1 MKRITALL
9 LSFALLLLL
18 CACGAS
24 TASGGNA
31 SSGDAYASWGDA
43 SAGDAYA
50 SSGNAAG
57 VLPLSAT
64 PASTDEPFFCV
75 TLESSRLYAFP
86 AGGGEGR
93 LLVDKY
99 TNCFDQDGDSVLASF
114 DDGSVARVDIR
125 TGEVEEILPAGTQLF
140 HRIHAY
146 SGGFVGEYYSIRESK
161 LFLCENGKEPEEIF
175 SGRYFGDVRVMND
188 TLVGSDYSNGTNRI
202 IGYALPSLEQKWET
216 PLDAYYCLSANDDD
230 LLISN
235 SYDGFISRVD
245 PTDGSVTNVSGAIYA
260 NDNVQYA
267 FDGAY
272 LVEGNYETNFA
283 FYYVRGNER
292 LTLDLPQAETTRYVA
307 SARDGKVLISCS
319 ASVEAGDYGWTTT
332 TTYIVLDMESAKL
345 YIVDLNGLYSEL
357 FADGD
362 FPVMDSSTARKPLV
376 QNIYRFFC
384 LDTGYGGAEPLCSTT
399 HGAWLNIADKKADI
413 ALLAAPTDE
422 EKAYLAERGVEVEMK
437 LYGGDGLVFIA
448 PSDKADFCMVMYNAD
463 GSRGA
468 MCGNASRCVGKYVYD
483 RGMTDKT
490 VVTLETDSGVKTL
503 NLTVENGRTQSVCVD
518 MGAPILDCEAVPCL
532 LGQGVVKRAPITAL
546 GRRFEI
552 TPVSMG
558 NPHCVVFSK
567 NIDSI
572 NIQKIGAE
580 FENHPAFPDRINT
593 EFVQPISASRIKMR
607 VWERGA
613 GETLSCGT
621 GACAAAV
628 ACILNGYCKRNTDI
642 KISLRG
648 GELSVKWSADGNV
661 YLTGS
666 AQTVFTGE
674 IAYGGGAR

>member
-1 MKRITALL
+1 MKKLTTLFLSLALL
-9 LSFALLLLL
+9 LVL
-18 CACGAS
+18 CACGAPN
-24 TASGGNA
+24 ASSGNASSGDAYASWGNA

-161 LFLCENGKEPEEIF
+161 LYLCEDGKEPAEIF
-175 SGRYFGDVRVMND
+175 PGRYFGDVRVVND
-188 TLVGSDYSNGTNRI
+188 TLVGSDYSGDSNRI

-216 PLDAYYCLSANDDD
+216 KLDLYCYLTANDDD
-230 LLISN
+230 LLLSN
-235 SYDGFISRVD
+235 SYDGFVSRVD
-245 PTDGSVTNVSGAIYA
+245 PSDGSVVNVNGAIYA
-260 NDNVQYA
+260 NDNVLYA
-267 FDGAY
+267 WDGTY
-272 LVEGNYETNFA
+272 LLEGNYTTNFA
-283 FYYVRGNER
+283 LYLVRGNER

-319 ASVEAGDYGWTTT
+319 ASVEAGDYGWTNT

-437 LYGGDGLVFIA
+437 LYGGDGLVFIGNSA
-448 PSDKADFCMVMYNAD
+448 CGVTDLTLDQVRAIFRGEITNWSELGGADHAIRVLYRDDQSGSQRLFEKMVFKGED
-463 GSRGA
+463 
-468 MCGNASRCVGKYVYD
+468 
-483 RGMTDKT
+483 
-490 VVTLETDSGVKTL
+490 
-503 NLTVENGRTQSVCVD
+503 
-518 MGAPILDCEAVPCL
+518 VPDYE
-532 LGQGVVKRAPITAL
+532 AL
-546 GRRFEI
+546 GFERLDEMNTLVSACLDDPYAIGYSIMTYLNDVYSNEALLAFSLIGYSATPENVRTGDYPLGTKGYVVIRSDEPEDSPARRLYNWFGSPLSDTFLTSCGI
-552 TPVSMG
+552 TP
-558 NPHCVVFSK
+558 
-567 NIDSI
+567 
-572 NIQKIGAE
+572 
-580 FENHPAFPDRINT
+580 
-593 EFVQPISASRIKMR
+593 
-607 VWERGA
+607 
-613 GETLSCGT
+613 LS
-621 GACAAAV
+621 
-628 ACILNGYCKRNTDI
+628 
-642 KISLRG
+642 
-648 GELSVKWSADGNV
+648 E
-661 YLTGS
+661 
-666 AQTVFTGE
+666 
-674 IAYGGGAR
+674 

>member
-1 MKRITALL
+1 MKKLTPLFLSLALL
-9 LSFALLLLL
+9 LIL
-18 CACGAS
+18 CACGAPN
-24 TASGGNA
+24 ASDGNASSGDAYASWGDA

-50 SSGNAAG
+50 SSGDAAG

-140 HRIHAY
+140 HRIHAF

-161 LFLCENGKEPEEIF
+161 LYLCKTGKEPVEIF
-175 SGRYFGDVRVMND
+175 PGEYVGDVRVIDNV
-188 TLVGSDYSNGTNRI
+188 LLGSSYSGESCCIT
-202 IGYALPSLEQKWET
+202 GYALPSLREIWSVK
-216 PLDAYYCLSANDDD
+216 LDPYCYPSYTTGDYFLSDSY
-230 LLISN
+230 SN
-235 SYDGFISRVD
+235 AKMRVD
-245 PTDGSVTNVSGAIYA
+245 STDGSIHGADGNFAVNDTVLYA
-260 NDNVQYA
+260 YGD
-267 FDGAY
+267 AY

-283 FYYVRGNER
+283 LNLVRGNER

-319 ASVEAGDYGWTTT
+319 ASVEAGDYGWTNT

-399 HGAWLNIADKKADI
+399 HGAWLNIADRKADI
-413 ALLAAPTDE
+413 ALLAAPTE
-422 EKAYLAERGVEVEMK
+422 EEQAYLKEQGVEVEMK
-437 LYGGDGLVFIA
+437 LYGGDGLVFIGNNECGVTDLTLDEVRAIFRGEITNWSELGGADHAIRVLYRDDQSGSQRLFEKMVFKGEDA
-448 PSDKADFCMVMYNAD
+448 PDY
-463 GSRGA
+463 
-468 MCGNASRCVGKYVYD
+468 
-483 RGMTDKT
+483 
-490 VVTLETDSGVKTL
+490 E
-503 NLTVENGRTQSVCVD
+503 
-518 MGAPILDCEAVPCL
+518 
-532 LGQGVVKRAPITAL
+532 AL
-546 GRRFEI
+546 GFERLDEMS
-552 TPVSMG
+552 TLVSACLDDPYAIGYSIMTYL
-558 NPHCVVFSK
+558 NDVYSNEALLAFS
-567 NIDSI
+567 
-572 NIQKIGAE
+572 
-580 FENHPAFPDRINT
+580 
-593 EFVQPISASRIKMR
+593 
-607 VWERGA
+607 
-613 GETLSCGT
+613 
-621 GACAAAV
+621 
-628 ACILNGYCKRNTDI
+628 LNGYSATAENVRTGDYPLGTKGYVVIRSDEPENSPARRLYDWFG
-642 KISLRG
+642 SP
-648 GELSVKWSADGNV
+648 LSDTF
-661 YLTGS
+661 LTSCGITPLS
-666 AQTVFTGE
+666 E
-674 IAYGGGAR
+674 